1 MKRVFLLLLACFCL
15 SLSAVFA
22 YNPYAPN
29 QFDTVERNSWEYQA
43 AESLTKAGLTGFS
56 LDRFAPSYQLTRYEL
71 TQMVENAIKNRA
83 RASASQQKDIDRL
96 QTEFAGD
103 LGYLTTKGEEAQKE
117 TPKGVEFDW
126 KNGGSV

>member
-1 MKRVFLLLLACFCL
+1 MKRLLLLLLACCVL
-15 SLSAVFA
+15 GLGSVMA

-29 QFDTVERNSWEYQA
+29 QFDTVERSSWEYQT

-56 LDRFAPSYQLTRYEL
+56 LDRFAPSYQLTRYEM

-83 RASASQQKDIDRL
+83 RATAAQQKDIDRL

-126 KNGGSV
+126 KEGGNA